1 MNPFLVLM
9 INLQSFFAGSISKI
23 STYALGIY
31 PFAETQEL
39 CDCQVQSIVIAIL
52 IILLLIAIR
61 IRYAIKIDKALDNG
75 RYWFWVLLATT
86 ALLTMVTFSV
96 RKHHDIRIACAQT
109 ATQTLAKTDSI
120 STVDNYSPTYDVV
133 GYYFGTHQQVK
144 EVQNEPVSSVL
155 LAMLKVFLFNG
166 VFVAA
171 IVGLFSQRRMRIRKG
186 EVRYSKL
193 ALRGKKY
200 AVVIGAN
207 EVAASVIRN
216 LLRQNKDEFNKSC
229 EKKNNFVILQTSS
242 DVEKVRKILDSH
254 LTEQE
259 LRRVIIYSALRDSL
273 NEVRNLHLQF
283 ASEIYVLGE
292 NTSWDKGE
300 TYHDAMNMRC
310 LNLIIDVLKEER
322 CGKKVAPKKC
332 SVLFEYHTTSSIF
345 QFSDIEKDAKQVV
358 KFVPFNRHEIWAKN
372 VFVHHKSVDLID
384 CDETKLNNLSQID
397 YKPLDGIDGISPEEK
412 AHVHLVIVGMSKMG
426 IALAVQALH
435 QAHYPNI
442 VKYPDQRTRITFIDT
457 NADKEMAFFQ
467 GRYAT
472 LFELIRHRYIDTV
485 GNDTYEEKWI
495 DPLQEDKKWQHLS
508 DVEDI
513 NKKNFL
519 DVEVE
524 FIKGSVESDN
534 IRSILCEIS
543 KDQTAK
549 LTIAICLTQTHQA
562 IAASLYMPIEV
573 YENKRLQQILVYQ
586 REASDIVTNLE
597 KNKHHIRYMNLRPF
611 GMLYGEYINE
621 RAYFYKSMLVNW
633 AYSVQ
638 YEKQMWPQ
646 GFNEKSDI
654 TKQIKKQWDSL
665 KVCDQYSNMF
675 FVDTIYQKVR
685 CVLKEQKL
693 TLSMEYRGKMYEM
706 DNVQSILKSAIDKY
720 KSALA
725 ICEHNRWNVQ
735 QLLLGF
741 TPADAKQDRELRGYV
756 VNGMI
761 PKERDAKF
769 KTKKNNLKSDVRRIH
784 PNICDYKHLALVDP
798 KAQPYDEKLNDAIPR
813 ILMLIDGR
821 GMCLYKEEQNE
832 NK

>member
-1 MNPFLVLM
+1 M
-9 INLQSFFAGSISKI
+9 
-23 STYALGIY
+23 
-31 PFAETQEL
+31 
-39 CDCQVQSIVIAIL
+39 
-52 IILLLIAIR
+52 
-61 IRYAIKIDKALDNG
+61 
-75 RYWFWVLLATT
+75 
-86 ALLTMVTFSV
+86 
-96 RKHHDIRIACAQT
+96 
-109 ATQTLAKTDSI
+109 
-120 STVDNYSPTYDVV
+120 
-133 GYYFGTHQQVK
+133 
-144 EVQNEPVSSVL
+144 
-155 LAMLKVFLFNG
+155 
-166 VFVAA
+166 
-171 IVGLFSQRRMRIRKG
+171 
-186 EVRYSKL
+186 
-193 ALRGKKY
+193 
-200 AVVIGAN
+200 
-207 EVAASVIRN
+207 
-216 LLRQNKDEFNKSC
+216 
-229 EKKNNFVILQTSS
+229 
-242 DVEKVRKILDSH
+242 
-254 LTEQE
+254 
-259 LRRVIIYSALRDSL
+259 
-273 NEVRNLHLQF
+273 
-283 ASEIYVLGE
+283 
-292 NTSWDKGE
+292 
-300 TYHDAMNMRC
+300 
-310 LNLIIDVLKEER
+310 
-322 CGKKVAPKKC
+322 APKKC

-798 KAQPYDEKLNDAIPR
+798 KAPPYDEKLNDTDDLCVKAAADPR
-813 ILMLIDGR
+813 NEEDEEGFCSHEFFSLDYTLSLFIIIKCIYSFFNLFVYFNTYTFKIFVNIIIRESDNSDRYLNIYQNTSTTNYNYVYNAAAKGGGNYANLCSNKNLSGTYELTFNNAGLII
-821 GMCLYKEEQNE
+821 
-832 NK
+832 

>member
-1 MNPFLVLM
+1 MNPLLVLM
-9 INLQSFFAGSISKI
+9 INLQSLFAGSISKI

-39 CDCQVQSIVIAIL
+39 CACQVQSIMIAIL
-52 IILLLIAIR
+52 LMLLLIFVR
-61 IRYAIKIDKALDNG
+61 IRFAIKIDKALDNG
-75 RYWFWVLLATT
+75 KYWLWVLLATI
-86 ALLTMVTFSV
+86 ALLTLVTFSV
-96 RKHHDIRIACAQT
+96 KKHHDIRTACVQNSAQ
-109 ATQTLAKTDSI
+109 TDSI
-120 STVDNYSPTYDVV
+120 NNVDKYSPTYDVV
-133 GYYFGTHQQVK
+133 GYYLGTHQRVA
-144 EVQNEPVSSVL
+144 EVEKEPVSSVL

-186 EVRYSKL
+186 EIRYSTM
-193 ALRGKKY
+193 ALCGRKY

-229 EKKNNFVILQTSS
+229 EKTNDFVILQTSS
-242 DVEKVRKILDSH
+242 NVEEIRKILDSH

-310 LNLIIDVLKEER
+310 LNLIVDVLKEKR
-322 CGKKVAPKKC
+322 CSKNVEPKKC

-345 QFSDIEKDAKQVV
+345 QFSDIEKEAKQVV
-358 KFVPFNRHEIWAKN
+358 NFVPFNRHEIWAKN
-372 VFVHHKSVDLID
+372 VFVHNKSVDLID
-384 CDETKLNNLSQID
+384 CDETKQNDLDEIN
-397 YKPLDGIDGISPEEK
+397 YKPLDGYDGISPNDN

-442 VKYPDQRTRITFIDT
+442 VNYPEQRTRITFIDT
-457 NADKEMAFFQ
+457 NADKEMAFFK

-485 GNDTYEEKWI
+485 GNDTYEKKWI
-495 DPLQEDKKWQHLS
+495 DPIKEDTKWQHLS
-508 DVEDI
+508 DAEDI

-573 YENKRLQQILVYQ
+573 YENKQLQQILVYQ
-586 REASDIVTNLE
+586 REVSDIVTNLE
-597 KNKHHIRYMNLRPF
+597 KNKHHVRYMNLRPF

-633 AYSVQ
+633 AYSVHK
-638 YEKQMWPQ
+638 EKQRWPQ
-646 GFNEKSDI
+646 NFDEDSDI
-654 TKQIKKQWDSL
+654 PIQIKQQWDNL
-665 KVCDQYSNMF
+665 KVCNQYSNMF
-675 FVDTIYQKVR
+675 FVDTIYQKIR
-685 CVLKEQKL
+685 CILKEYKT
-693 TLSMEYRGKMYEM
+693 TLNMGYHGKMYETS
-706 DNVQSILKSAIDKY
+706 DIQTIIKSAIDKY
-720 KSALA
+720 QSELA

-741 TPADAKQDRELRGYV
+741 TPANQEQDNELRKFV
-756 VNGMI
+756 VDGII
-761 PKERDAKF
+761 PKEKDAEF
-769 KTKKNNLKSDVRRIH
+769 ETIKNDLKSDVRRIH
-784 PNICDYKHLALVDP
+784 PNICEYNHLALIDP
-798 KAQPYDEKLNDAIPR
+798 EAQLYDRELNKAIPR